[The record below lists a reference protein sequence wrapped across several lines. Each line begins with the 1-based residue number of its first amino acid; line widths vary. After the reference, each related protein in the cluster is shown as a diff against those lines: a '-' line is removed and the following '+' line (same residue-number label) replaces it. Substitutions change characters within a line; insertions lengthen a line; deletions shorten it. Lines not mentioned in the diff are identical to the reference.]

1 MISNEK
7 DLKYK
12 ELILWAL
19 RYINSNTNKIVK
31 CAKTIYNQKIKNRV
45 IRLQKKVN
53 ITKKSAIC
61 IDKIEYLI

>member
-1 MISNEK
+1 MEDIRSKLFELQ

-45 IRLQKKVN
+45 IRLQKK
-53 ITKKSAIC
+53 S
-61 IDKIEYLI
+61 